1 VEELLQAGISVITS
15 INLQYVE
22 ERAEEVARIQGKRAS
37 VTVPESFLRTADE
50 IEMVD
55 APAEYCMERGAG
67 EELEQRLS
75 QLREIALLLAADVV
89 DHQLEGYLDRNGV
102 GQAFST
108 QERILVCMTPKANGR
123 RMMQRACAA
132 RDRFHGELF
141 VVHVGQ
147 AELGA
152 DDQALLERNL
162 AVARETGARVQL
174 LEGDHDPVKTILD
187 FAREHRVTQ
196 VYVGHSPAQGWW
208 TRLKKTFADRLI
220 EAAEG
225 MDVKLFP
232 H

>member
-1 VEELLQAGISVITS
+1 
-15 INLQYVE
+15 
-22 ERAEEVARIQGKRAS
+22 
-37 VTVPESFLRTADE
+37 
-50 IEMVD
+50 
-55 APAEYCMERGAG
+55 
-67 EELEQRLS
+67 LEQRLS

-89 DHQLEGYLDRNGV
+89 DHQLESYLDRNGV

-141 VVHVGQ
+141 VVYVGQ
-147 AELGA
+147 VDLSA
-152 DDQALLERNL
+152 DDQAALERNL
-162 AVARETGARVQL
+162 TIARDAGAQVRL
-174 LEGDHDPVKTILD
+174 LEGDHDPVQAILE
-187 FAREHRVTQ
+187 FAREHRATQ